1 MATNPI
7 KPRDVLEIYVDGAS
21 RGNPGPAA
29 WSFIFV
35 KDSQTIHQKSGYI
48 GNTTNNTAEYN
59 AIINALQEAEK
70 YTRWHVKVYS
80 DSQLAIR
87 QINKEYRIKKAHLSE
102 LCNKIYNQ
110 RRKFEKVEF
119 LHVPRNNPF
128 IQDCDSLCNSCLDDK
143 GF

>member
-1 MATNPI
+1 MTINPI
-7 KPRDVLEIYVDGAS
+7 KPDDILEIYVDGAS

-29 WSFIFV
+29 WSYIFV
-35 KDSQTIHQKSGYI
+35 KDSQTIYQKSGYI
-48 GNTTNNTAEYN
+48 GNATNNTAEYN
-59 AIINALQEAEK
+59 AIINALHEAEK
-70 YTRWHVKVYS
+70 FTRWHVKVYS

-110 RRKFEKVEF
+110 RRKFEKVKF
-119 LHVPRNNPF
+119 LHIPRNNPF

>member
-1 MATNPI
+1 MEINPVKKKDI
-7 KPRDVLEIYVDGAS
+7 LEIYVDGAS

-35 KDSQTIHQKSGYI
+35 KDSQTIHQKSDYV
-48 GNTTNNTAEYN
+48 GNATNNTAEYN

-70 YTRWHVKVYS
+70 FTRWHVKVYS

-119 LHVPRNNPF
+119 LHVTRNNPF